1 MKILTI
7 SCHPDDIEIAA
18 GGTIRK
24 YADRGD
30 EVTVCHVA
38 NGSQGHVVIQPDELR
53 RIRIRE
59 ACEGGRLMGAKQVI
73 CMDVNDLEIDSNDQ
87 SLVTAMVEVIRYV
100 QPDLIITHSPND
112 YMKDHVEVSRL
123 AFDASFSATVPHF
136 ATKDYMKDKP
146 FYMRRPVFDA
156 QFDAAPPFEM
166 GTAAF
171 MHAFPPIF
179 YMDTLAG
186 VDFQPEHYVDITDQI
201 EIKLQALD
209 RHESQTKWMLEHDHI
224 DFCEM
229 VRTCSKYRG
238 YQCGVQYAEG
248 FIPCRA
254 YPRMPV
260 NGLLP

>member
-38 NGSQGHVVIQPDELR
+38 NGSQGHVVIPPDELR
-53 RIRIRE
+53 KIRIRE
-59 ACEGGRLMGAKQVI
+59 ALEGGRLMGAKQVI

-100 QPDLIITHSPND
+100 RPDLIITHSPND

-136 ATKDYMKDKP
+136 ATREYMRGKP
-146 FYMRRPVFDA
+146 FSMRRPVFDA
-156 QFDAAPPFEM
+156 QFDSEPPFEP
-166 GTAAF
+166 GTAEY
-171 MHAFPPIF
+171 MRAFPPIF

-201 EIKLQALD
+201 EIKLEALD

-238 YQCGVQYAEG
+238 YQCGAGYAEG
-248 FIPCRA
+248 FIACRA

>member
-38 NGSQGHVVIQPDELR
+38 NGSQGHVIIQPDELR

-59 ACEGGRLMGAKQVI
+59 ACEGGKLMGAKQVI

-146 FYMRRPVFDA
+146 FAMRRPVFDA